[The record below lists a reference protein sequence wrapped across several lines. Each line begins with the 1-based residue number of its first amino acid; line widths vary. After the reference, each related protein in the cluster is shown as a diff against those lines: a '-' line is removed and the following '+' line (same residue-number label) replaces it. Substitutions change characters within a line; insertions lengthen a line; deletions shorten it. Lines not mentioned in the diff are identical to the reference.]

1 MSAHRIQISGS
12 KVDECG
18 IARRLLAEGADRD
31 DMMTTYRGE
40 TPCLT
45 GKVGWF
51 AARRVLETDKEGP
64 RFVKWAPFPDAWR
77 GPRQKSP

>member
-1 MSAHRIQISGS
+1 VSMHKIQVSGS

-18 IARRLLAEGADRD
+18 IARRLLAEGADQD
-31 DMMTTYRGE
+31 DTMTTYRGE

-51 AARRVLETDKEGP
+51 AAHTVRETAADGP
-64 RFVKWAPFPDAWR
+64 RFVRWKPFADATGR
-77 GPRQKSP
+77 LGRP